1 MMHDDQTDP
10 VLASEK
16 PTKSGQG
23 TSKMSKFLNRGSGKT
38 DKMGRFSFTVGQ
50 KLMAV
55 IVLMVVILALVAGTG
70 IFQMKSIGS
79 EIEEIAEQDKPLTAA
94 ITAITVHQLEQ
105 AINFERMLRYGEE
118 MERDE
123 AVRGHFEKAF
133 EKFEEL
139 TKKVDAEI
147 TETEALAKVAIEHAA
162 TPEAREEFE
171 KVLHALEK
179 IEGEHADY
187 EKHVEHVAELIEAG
201 EITEALE
208 AAEKI
213 EIEEEEL
220 DQELEALLLEIE
232 KFTSESMKTAEE
244 HEAFGL
250 ILMMVISA
258 AGAIIGFGIA
268 FMVVRTSVVRPLN
281 EMVKVIDG
289 LAAGDT
295 SATITIRSDDEIG
308 KVAKAAQN
316 LQGKLIEAEGLRAAQ
331 AAEQEA
337 KIKRAEEMDRMIGA
351 FDKTA
356 MDAISSVSSA
366 ATEMQSTAES
376 MAATAEQ
383 TNKQAGA
390 VAAASE
396 EATTNVQTVAAAAE
410 EMAKSIE
417 EIGRQVE
424 QSSSITK
431 RAVDETDRTNTSV
444 EGLAEAA
451 QKIGDVVELITNI
464 AEQTNLLAL
473 NATIEAARAGD
484 AGKGFAVVA
493 SEVKSLANQ
502 TAKATEEISQQITGM
517 QEATGGTVEAI
528 KGISATISEV
538 SEIASAIASAVE
550 EQSAATKEISRNVQE
565 AASGTQEVSSNISGV
580 TEGAGETGK
589 AAGQVLEAS
598 NELSRQSE
606 GLREAVEK
614 FLADIRAA

>member
-50 KLMAV
+50 KLMGV

-79 EIEEIAEQDKPLTAA
+79 EIEEIAEQDMPLTVA
-94 ITAITVHQLEQ
+94 ITAITIHQLEQ

-118 MERDE
+118 MEQDE
-123 AVRGHFEKAF
+123 SVRGHFEKAF

-147 TETEALAKVAIEHAA
+147 LKTEALAKGAIEHA
-162 TPEAREEFE
+162 TTQEVREEFE

-201 EITEALE
+201 EITEAIE

-258 AGAIIGFGIA
+258 VGAVIGFGIA
-268 FMVVRTSVVRPLN
+268 FMVVRTSVVRPLT

-289 LAAGDT
+289 LAEGDT
-295 SATITIRSDDEIG
+295 SATITIRSNDEIG
-308 KVAKAAQN
+308 QVAKAAQN
-316 LQGKLIEAEGLRAAQ
+316 LQEKLIEADGLRAAQ

-337 KIKRAEEMDRMIGA
+337 KVKRAEEIEQIIGGFDRSA
-351 FDKTA
+351 A
-356 MDAISSVSSA
+356 SALESVASA
-366 ATEMQSTAES
+366 ATEMQSTSES
-376 MAATAEQ
+376 MSAAAEETNQQSAAVASASEQ
-383 TNKQAGA
+383 TTA
-390 VAAASE
+390 
-396 EATTNVQTVAAAAE
+396 NVQTVATATE
-410 EMAKSIE
+410 EMSATVA

-424 QSSSITK
+424 QSAQIAQ
-431 RAVDETDRTNTSV
+431 RAVAEAEKTNETVR
-444 EGLAEAA
+444 GLAEAA
-451 QKIGDVVELITNI
+451 EKIGTVVELITGI

-502 TAKATEEISQQITGM
+502 TAKATEEISQQINEIQGVAG
-517 QEATGGTVEAI
+517 EAVEAI
-528 KGISATISEV
+528 GGIGKTITEV
-538 SEIASAIASAVE
+538 NEIAATIASAVE
-550 EQSAATKEISRNVQE
+550 EQNTATQEIARNVQE
-565 AASGTQEVSSNISGV
+565 AAKGTQEVSNNIGGV
-580 TEGAGETGK
+580 SQGAEETGK
-589 AAGQVLEAS
+589 AANQVLEAAGQ
-598 NELSRQSE
+598 LSRESE
-606 GLREAVEK
+606 GLRKAVDK